1 MDDLEYAG
9 FWIRLGASL
18 IDTLVLLIITVPLL
32 TMIYGA
38 DYWLST
44 SAVKGI
50 WDLLLSYVLPAFA
63 VIVFWT
69 YKSATPGKMAL
80 RLKVVDA
87 ATGGAVPTGRLVARY
102 VGYFVS
108 MIPLFLG
115 FIWVGIDSKKQGWHD
130 KMAGTVVVRKTQKTP
145 VRFEEQA

>member
-1 MDDLEYAG
+1 MDELEYAG
-9 FWIRLGASL
+9 FWIRVGATL
-18 IDTLVLLIITVPLL
+18 IDTLVLMIITVPLL

-38 DYWLST
+38 DYWQST
-44 SAVKGI
+44 SAVYGV
-50 WDLLLSYVLPAFA
+50 WDLLLNYLLPAVA

-102 VGYFVS
+102 FGYFVS

-130 KMAGTVVVRKTQKTP
+130 KMAGTVVVRTTRKEP
-145 VRFEEQA
+145 VRFEGQA